1 VHHNDDYEGHGR
13 GRVAVTLE
21 LACLV
26 LLDHGG
32 RGVAASV
39 DMYSNESMKKLLRMG
54 TARMA
59 FVVHFL
65 LTIMHIMDLSNL
77 KYSPPHLAFSCIL
90 IDHVWGTSIMHYV
103 MLILSDCMY
112 SRSVA

>member
-26 LLDHGG
+26 LLHHGG
-32 RGVAASV
+32 RGVAASI

-77 KYSPPHLAFSCIL
+77 KYSPPHYIHLCT
-90 IDHVWGTSIMHYV
+90 IDHVPDIPRSRMTIVIMV
-103 MLILSDCMY
+103 PNL
-112 SRSVA
+112 